1 MTRLQDLPDIA
12 SQRAKG
18 GRAMDAG
25 ILDSLVFIQRG
36 LVPGSLTLAALR
48 RHWCV
53 TAGHIHRRMKAVQNA
68 GMIKVTREEGYGYIL
83 APRQALPVSRQLDAA
98 VALLQAHG
106 YSVTLRQRMKPLQD

>member
-1 MTRLQDLPDIA
+1 
-12 SQRAKG
+12 
-18 GRAMDAG
+18 MDAG

-53 TAGHIHRRMKAVQNA
+53 TTGHIHRRMKAVENA

-83 APRQALPVSRQLDAA
+83 APRQALPATQAELAAA

-106 YSVTLRQRMKPLQD
+106 YSVAPPQG